1 MNRLTEKSTNPT
13 RSRAAVLA
21 GAAGA
26 AVLMAVGCAGH
37 PGHDGD
43 RGAAPA
49 WLGTDAAPPS
59 GAHLIVTTDQG
70 LRLRPA
76 DGRTASIRTGPA
88 TPDATDDG
96 TASADGT
103 GDGRV
108 TAHWSHG
115 DGVWTL
121 DLSCPAHAAHG
132 CPRTPVLRVPAGL
145 AITVRA
151 RNAGVDVAGVSA
163 TGLDLSTV
171 NGDVTLTRAGG
182 AHATV
187 RLTTR
192 NGSVR
197 ADGLRARRLGART
210 VNGDVQLSC
219 ANGPADADAATTNG
233 SVSVEVPHGT
243 PAYRVSARTSNGH
256 PTVTV
261 PTAHP
266 APGRHLDLTTVNGD
280 VTATLLA

>member
-26 AVLMAVGCAGH
+26 AVLVAVGCAGH
-37 PGHDGD
+37 SGHGAD
-43 RGAAPA
+43 RGAAPP
-49 WLGTDAAPPS
+49 WLGGGAAPPS
-59 GAHLIVTTDQG
+59 GAHLVVTTDQG

-76 DGRTASIRTGPA
+76 DGRTASLRADPDG
-88 TPDATDDG
+88 PDATD
-96 TASADGT
+96 
-103 GDGRV
+103 DGRV

-115 DGVWTL
+115 GGTWTL
-121 DLSCPAHAAHG
+121 DLGCPAHPAHG

-163 TGLDLSTV
+163 AGLDLSTV

-266 APGRHLDLTTVNGD
+266 APGRRLDLTTVNGD
-280 VTATLLA
+280 VTAALSA